1 MFTLSLE
8 FWALFCMLKSA
19 MVAID
24 HPWVGV
30 SLELDTQK
38 NIGYSLSPIKLV
50 WRNFLL
56 TYYMVTHKTVNV
68 YYLNKSHDS
77 LNNSCD

>member
-1 MFTLSLE
+1 MLTLSLE
-8 FWALFCMLKSA
+8 FWASFCMLKSA

-38 NIGYSLSPIKLV
+38 KLD
-50 WRNFLL
+50 R
-56 TYYMVTHKTVNV
+56 V
-68 YYLNKSHDS
+68 YLQLN
-77 LNNSCD
+77 